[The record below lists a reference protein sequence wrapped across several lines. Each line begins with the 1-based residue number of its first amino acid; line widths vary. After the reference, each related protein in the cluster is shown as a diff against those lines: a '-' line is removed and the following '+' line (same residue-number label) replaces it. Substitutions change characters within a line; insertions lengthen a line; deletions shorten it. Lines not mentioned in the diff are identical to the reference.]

1 MVGPGVGCVIESN
14 QYTYES
20 KDTYKNRS
28 KKLRSESL
36 TSLVGA
42 GVGEGVG
49 RGGGSAVVGGGV
61 GLLTSE
67 QPAEGDTSLYTASLQ
82 VPSTS

>member
-1 MVGPGVGCVIESN
+1 M
-14 QYTYES
+14 
-20 KDTYKNRS
+20 
-28 KKLRSESL
+28 KKIDLENCSENFL

-42 GVGEGVG
+42 GVGGSV
-49 RGGGSAVVGGGV
+49 GGGDRSIVVGGGV